1 MWTGRS
7 IRRERQRL
15 CLSQEQ
21 LAART
26 GVFKVYLARIECG
39 RATNPPSDMLLGR
52 LERALGLG
60 RGRLGRPRRAAAGA
74 AERAVGVGTPFSA
87 GRPVPVINSVAAG
100 YPRDFTDLDYPPHI
114 ADEYVRCPEVADA
127 QAFAA
132 RVIGDSMAPK
142 YREGD
147 IVVFSPNT
155 AAHDG
160 QACFVRFADTGET
173 AFKAVYLDD
182 DDEGMIRLQPLNPA
196 HAAQRVS
203 RDRINGLYPA
213 IYRIERVE

>member
-1 MWTGRS
+1 LG
-7 IRRERQRL
+7 
-15 CLSQEQ
+15 
-21 LAART
+21 
-26 GVFKVYLARIECG
+26 
-39 RATNPPSDMLLGR
+39 GR

-60 RGRLGRPRRAAAGA
+60 AGRPGRWRGA
-74 AERAVGVGTPFSA
+74 ATSGDDPPGGGGVGPPLSA

-100 YPRDFTDLDYPPHI
+100 YPRDFTDLDYPPHV
-114 ADEYVRCPEVADA
+114 ADEYVLCPDVADA

-132 RVIGDSMAPK
+132 RVIGDSMAPRF
-142 YREGD
+142 REGD
-147 IVVFSPNT
+147 IVVFSPN
-155 AAHDG
+155 ASAHDG

-182 DDEGMIRLQPLNPA
+182 DDDGTIRLQPLNPA
-196 HAAQRVS
+196 YSPQRVN